1 MTVSGLV
8 IVCKTVYDYAF
19 NKSFIKDF
27 ATYCYRDMRNLLSW
41 GGERKN
47 EPWWHFKNTWCQ
59 CFLVDISNNR

>member
-41 GGERKN
+41 GGERK
-47 EPWWHFKNTWCQ
+47 KMS
-59 CFLVDISNNR
+59 LGGISKTLGVSVFW

>member
-27 ATYCYRDMRNLLSW
+27 ATYCYREMGDLLSW
-41 GGERKN
+41 GGEGK
-47 EPWWHFKNTWCQ
+47 KLA
-59 CFLVDISNNR
+59 LVAFQKHLAEVFFGRYL